1 MASVA
6 KNCNEKSHSSAMDL
20 ASYECKGSE
29 KMRGQLHSKTQI
41 IDFAFKIE
49 GGEGGRR
56 GLSCFFLLFL
66 ILSSLGT
73 DKGSHKF
80 NSQQTL

>member
-29 KMRGQLHSKTQI
+29 KMRGQLHSRTQI

-49 GGEGGRR
+49 GGGKEEEEG
-56 GLSCFFLLFL
+56 LVVFFVVVLDF
-66 ILSSLGT
+66 I
-73 DKGSHKF
+73 
-80 NSQQTL
+80 